1 MPNQRRQH
9 QRSAAPTGGRL
20 SRPAPPPFRSDFTV
34 MGANDHFMCTDVEWD
49 PTGRYV
55 FTAVS
60 WWGHK
65 IDNGFW
71 LWTFQGRVVHRHNVQ
86 RMCNVQWRPRP
97 KTLLSERQ
105 IKNIKKNLTKYGAQF
120 DLKDK
125 MRASRASKVSSD
137 SGFGCAGDVLRIDA

>member
-1 MPNQRRQH
+1 
-9 QRSAAPTGGRL
+9 
-20 SRPAPPPFRSDFTV
+20 

-71 LWTFQGRVVHRHNVQ
+71 LWNFQGRVLNRHNVQ

-105 IKNIKKNLTKYGAQF
+105 IKNIKKSLTKYGAQF

-125 MRASRASKVSSD
+125 MRASRASRVRTPPRVGVLALESVLRHVRPL
-137 SGFGCAGDVLRIDA
+137 AGRAGLGDWSYDAASRRVDVLL